1 MLSFMEKKAS
11 AVKLAE
17 WSPSDWPESLPEMR
31 VIWYKYLHH
40 CVQKCSWLDKFH
52 FFSFIF
58 QAIDNLLR
66 CSICYEFFDVALIVP
81 ECSHNCKL
89 NGSTKKKIQ

>member
-52 FFSFIF
+52 FF
-58 QAIDNLLR
+58 LL
-66 CSICYEFFDVALIVP
+66 FFRRSTIYLDVLFATNSLM
-81 ECSHNCKL
+81 SR
-89 NGSTKKKIQ
+89 